1 VTPRRKQTGW
11 TVLAVRL
18 PSNPSRHRVAV
29 WRELRGIGALSLGS
43 GVWTVPAAPA
53 FSEGLERAVA
63 LAERGGG
70 QVLLLDATGHHEI
83 HSTRLEQQFT
93 AAREAEWT
101 EFLAEC
107 AKFEAELR
115 RETSQAKF
123 TLAELD
129 EEEQSLERLRR
140 WYRELKFRDLF
151 GAPSSAKAERRL
163 KQVADGLETYAERVY
178 DAVHQ
183 T

>member
-1 VTPRRKQTGW
+1 
-11 TVLAVRL
+11 VLAVRL
-18 PSNPSRHRVAV
+18 PTTPSRHRVAV
-29 WRELRGIGALSLGS
+29 WRELRGIGALSLGQ
-43 GVWTVPAAPA
+43 GVWAVPAAPA
-53 FSEGLERAVA
+53 FTEGLERAVA
-63 LAERGGG
+63 LAERGEG
-70 QVLLLDATGHHEI
+70 QVLLLDATGHDET
-83 HSTRLEQQFT
+83 HSSRLEQQFT
-93 AAREAEWT
+93 EAREAEWT

-107 AKFEAELR
+107 AKFEAELE
-115 RETSQAKF
+115 RETRQGKF

-151 GAPSSAKAERRL
+151 AAPSSPEAERRL
-163 KQVADGLETYAERVY
+163 KLVADELEAYAERVY

>member
-1 VTPRRKQTGW
+1 
-11 TVLAVRL
+11 VLAVRL
-18 PSNPSRHRVAV
+18 PSTPSRHRVAV
-29 WRELRGIGALSLGS
+29 WRELRGIGALAIGQ
-43 GVWTVPAAPA
+43 GVWAVPAVPA
-53 FSEGLERAVA
+53 FTGGLERAVE
-63 LAERGGG
+63 LAERGEG
-70 QVLLLDATGHHEI
+70 QVLLLDATGHDETQ
-83 HSTRLEQQFT
+83 SKQLEHRFT
-93 AAREAEWT
+93 AAREAEWA

-107 AKFEAELR
+107 AKFEAELE
-115 RETSQAKF
+115 RETGQGKF

-151 GAPSSAKAERRL
+151 GGPSSPEAERRL
-163 KQVADGLETYAERVY
+163 KHVADRLEAYAERVY